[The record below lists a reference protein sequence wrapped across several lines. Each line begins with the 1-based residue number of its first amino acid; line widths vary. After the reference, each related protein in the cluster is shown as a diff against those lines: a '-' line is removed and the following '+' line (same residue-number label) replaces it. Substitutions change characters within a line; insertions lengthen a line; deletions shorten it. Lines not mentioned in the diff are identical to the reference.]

1 MTKDGNYVIFFHNKL
16 IYNKILMVREMKLKI
31 RNCFLILFLGLI
43 LSLNAQII
51 SSPESFLGFKVGE
64 DYKLASWEQI
74 VNYFNLLDES
84 SDKIRVTEL
93 GKSTEG
99 NPFIM
104 AVVSSSENMLNLDE
118 YKSIARRLAVG
129 GISEQQAGRL
139 SKEGKSV
146 LLVTCGIHASE
157 VGAAQMSMEL
167 AYKLITEQTPEN
179 REILDNVIFLLVPS
193 FNPDGL
199 IMVRDWYNKYLQT
212 PYEASGMPWLY
223 HKYTGH
229 DNNRDAFMLT
239 QVESQYVT
247 KILYKD
253 WFPQVY
259 LDAHQMGRSGP
270 RLFVPPFA
278 DPANPNVD
286 PLVWRGIALMGSH
299 MAAGLQAN
307 GHSGVVSNAM
317 YTGWWEGAFL
327 MEAFFHNCIGLL
339 TEMASVNIASP
350 VFQRFSELSGARRG
364 MRGYEIAMNFPD
376 PWKGGWWRLRDI
388 VDYEL
393 TASFSLLDACATYKE
408 ELLYNIWK
416 MGNNAV
422 EKGKNEPPYAY
433 IIPKKQ
439 WDTPTS
445 LKMLDVLIQ
454 GGIEVH
460 RSRSSFIADGIEY
473 PEGTYVILMS
483 QPYRAF
489 AKDMLEPQKY
499 PDIRQY
505 ADGPPVPPYDVAGW
519 TLPYQMGVKVREVI
533 TPIQGDFVTVN
544 KIEMLKGEV
553 PSDKGDEYILKH
565 NTNNSIIAVNRLLKD
580 GYELYL
586 SADKIKVGEEEYPSG
601 TIIISSKTGIY
612 EKLKSLAEELS
623 LEFVSASNSIPGKGY
638 KVRKPRFGMYKPW
651 SASMSEGWNR
661 WLLEKYEF
669 EFKNILNSEM
679 KAGTLNE
686 RYDVIYVPDI
696 RAEGIIEGRAEG
708 TVPPAFAKGIG
719 NEGLANLKE
728 FVKNGGTLI
737 MLDSACE
744 LVIGELGL
752 PVVNVLKGI
761 DSEKFFCPGS
771 ILKIEVNNNHP
782 VGFGMENEAAANF
795 SRSPAFRV
803 IPSFNIDAEV
813 VAKYPAKNPL
823 MSGWILGE
831 KNIFNRAAVVDIPY
845 EKGHVI
851 LIGFNVIQRAQAY
864 GTFKILF
871 NSIFYGASELTELP

>member
-1 MTKDGNYVIFFHNKL
+1 
-16 IYNKILMVREMKLKI
+16 MVEEMKSKI
-31 RNCFLILFLGLI
+31 RNYFLILFFGLV

-74 VNYFNLLDES
+74 VNYFKILDES
-84 SDKIRVTEL
+84 SDRISVTEL

-104 AVVSSSENMLNLDE
+104 AVISSSENMSNLDK
-118 YKSIARRLAVG
+118 YKRIAERLAVG
-129 GISEQQAGRL
+129 RISEQEASRL

-157 VGAAQMSMEL
+157 VGAPQMSMEL

-299 MAAGLQAN
+299 MANGLQAN

-317 YTGWWEGAFL
+317 YTGWWEGAFM

-350 VFQRFSELSGARRG
+350 VFQQFSELRGTQRG

-416 MGNNAV
+416 MGKNAV
-422 EKGKNEPPYAY
+422 EKGENEPPYAY

-439 WDTPTS
+439 WDEPTA
-445 LKMLDVLIQ
+445 LKMLDVLMQ
-454 GGIEVH
+454 GGVEVH
-460 RSRSSFIADGIEY
+460 RSRSSFIADGVEY
-473 PEGTYVILMS
+473 PEGTYIIPMS

-533 TPIQGDFVTVN
+533 SPIQGDFVTVN
-544 KIEMLKGEV
+544 KIEMLKGKV
-553 PSDKGDEYILKH
+553 TSDKGYEYILKH

-586 SADKIKVGEEEYPSG
+586 SADKIKVGKEEYPSG
-601 TIIISSKTGIY
+601 TIIILSKKGIY

-623 LEFVSASNSIPGKGY
+623 LEFVSVSNSIPGKGY
-638 KVRKPRFGMYKPW
+638 KVRKPRFGLYKPW
-651 SASMSEGWNR
+651 LASMSEGWNR

-679 KAGTLNE
+679 KAGSLNE
-686 RYDVIYVPDI
+686 RYDVIYITDI
-696 RAEGIIEGRAEG
+696 NAEGILEGRPEG
-708 TVPPAFAKGIG
+708 TIPPAFAKGIG
-719 NEGLANLKE
+719 SEGLTNLRE
-728 FVKNGGTLI
+728 FVRNGGTLI

-761 DSEKFFCPGS
+761 DSRKFFCPGS

-782 VGFGMENEAAANF
+782 VGYGMENEASAFF
-795 SRSPAFRV
+795 SRSPAFRI

-813 VAKYPAKNPL
+813 VAKYPDKNPL
-823 MSGWILGE
+823 MSGWILGDN
-831 KNIFNRAAVVDIPY
+831 NIFNRAAVVDIPY

-871 NSIFYGASELTELP
+871 NSIFYGASELTDLP